1 MHVRPTVQSMYWFV
15 FDLKWV
21 AANEFNSV
29 WSLNLLCATPKLAR
43 EAMTLQLSNNLRALL
58 SLTLWSTNLNAC
70 LFWNYLVGCLQC
82 QNGNPSCR
90 FSAQGGICHN
100 NLANFFWKNAGWV
113 SIKQGVIL
121 IIFVGTASIHNARL
135 SHIHDVRSPLL
146 GEVHAVP
153 QCRFVPSSVY
163 MWWDHCAMPP
173 VSPAIVHLAVLST
186 PDSPCMSVLIIE
198 KINKYHNYFV
208 LYVSLLIL
216 DTEGISISYISKLR
230 KLSN

>member
-1 MHVRPTVQSMYWFV
+1 MSSIRFGVQICGAP
-15 FDLKWV
+15 LQ
-21 AANEFNSV
+21 NSH
-29 WSLNLLCATPKLAR
+29 AKLWR
-43 EAMTLQLSNNLRALL
+43 Y
-58 SLTLWSTNLNAC
+58 
-70 LFWNYLVGCLQC
+70 NYLIYARCYRWRCC
-82 QNGNPSCR
+82 QQIWIHA
-90 FSAQGGICHN
+90 FSDITWSVVYNAKMEIR
-100 NLANFFWKNAGWV
+100 LAGWV
-113 SIKQGVIL
+113 LREGFATITLLISFERMPMGINQIWWVIL
-121 IIFVGTASIHNARL
+121 IIFVVTASIHNARL
-135 SHIHDVRSPLL
+135 SYIYDVRSPFL

-153 QCRFVPSSVY
+153 LCRFVPSSVY

-186 PDSPCMSVLIIE
+186 PDSHCMSVLIIE